1 MRWIGRGLLRVAAA
15 SVLAACAS
23 HAPVG
28 PPTATTSTTGSAP
41 ATGAAAS
48 NTETSAVPKGYRR
61 VVKKGTEYFCRTEAV
76 TGSHTLRNEVC
87 LTKDEL
93 DAELNHRVTAGLNSP
108 ASSQGGAR
116 DLMPSR

>member
-1 MRWIGRGLLRVAAA
+1 MRRIGRGLLSVAAA

-28 PPTATTSTTGSAP
+28 PTATSSTSGGAP
-41 ATGAAAS
+41 VTADAAAS
-48 NTETSAVPKGYRR
+48 NTEKSAVPNGYKR

-76 TGSHTLRNEVC
+76 TGSHTLKNEVC

-93 DAELNHRVTAGLNSP
+93 DARNHHVTAGLNPP
-108 ASSQGGAR
+108 APAQGGAGNA
-116 DLMPSR
+116 MPSR